1 MLNKNRN
8 KLNTNKNYNLNTEWC
23 RVMAFNATYNNIS
36 VILYPSFLLVE
47 ETGETTDL
55 SQVTEKFEY
64 SETTIALLQ
73 KRYSMI

>member
-23 RVMAFNATYNNIS
+23 RVMAFNTTSNNIS

-47 ETGETTDL
+47 ETGENHRPVV
-55 SQVTEKFEY
+55 SH
-64 SETTIALLQ
+64 
-73 KRYSMI
+73 